1 MGEREFL
8 RALIFKVLETNS
20 IRELLDKTQLKAA
33 KKNVPDIVLQL
44 LNTYT
49 QNQHRFETQHVNPLE
64 IHLVRQA
71 YESTASCDSS
81 ELARL
86 AGVALFIM
94 EREIHEITKRILDGQ
109 S

>member
-1 MGEREFL
+1 MDERKLL

-20 IRELLDKTQLKAA
+20 IRELLDKTKLKVA
-33 KKNVPDIVLQL
+33 KTNVPDIVLQL
-44 LNTYT
+44 LDAYK
-49 QNQHRFETQHVNPLE
+49 QNQRRFETQYVNPLE

-71 YESTASCDSS
+71 YESTASCDST